1 MIFIWTQAGGG
12 RSVVLRSLYLYD
24 LVLKMSRKIPGL
36 NIESN
41 LPGKIIHEGGVN

>member
-1 MIFIWTQAGGG
+1 
-12 RSVVLRSLYLYD
+12 LYD